1 MNGTSRTST
10 EVSSEEQ
17 EINHTRDMLS
27 RREKLLGR
35 NVSTFYEKP
44 VHLVKGEGV
53 WLWDADGR
61 KYLDCYNNVPHVGH
75 CHPRVV
81 EAITR
86 QASMLNTHT
95 RYLHEGILD
104 YVERLTA
111 TFDSHLDTAILTCTG
126 SEANDIALRMAQ
138 AVTGKTGV
146 IATDHTYHG
155 NTAAVSQLSTRMPPV
170 GGYGGHVR
178 HVPAPDSYRPLGG
191 APGAA
196 FTDAWIEALE
206 QAIHSLQGSPFGFSA
221 LIIDP
226 FFANEGFPELPD
238 GFLARISAEVRK
250 AGGLLICDEVQP
262 GFGRTGTHMWG
273 HQKGGIVPDI
283 VTLGKPMGNGH
294 PVGGVV
300 ANSETLNAFRKA
312 FRYFNTFGGNPVS
325 CAAAMAVL
333 DVIEDERLMENA
345 RKVGAYARAGLEKL
359 AEKHGLIG
367 DVRGSGLFFG
377 CELVFDRAAKTP
389 AADPATRVVNA
400 MRERGILMGKLGI
413 HQNATKIRPPMPF
426 SRDNADFMLSTLDDV
441 LATV

>member
-1 MNGTSRTST
+1 MTANAA
-10 EVSSEEQ
+10 
-17 EINHTRDMLS
+17 LLA
-27 RREKLLGR
+27 RRERLLGR
-35 NVSTFYEKP
+35 NMSTFYDDP
-44 VHLVKGEGV
+44 VQLVRGEGV

-111 TFDSHLDTAILTCTG
+111 TFDASLDTAIMTCTG

-155 NTAAVSQLSTRMPPV
+155 NTTAVSQLSTRMPPV

-191 APGAA
+191 TPGEAFAEAFAA
-196 FTDAWIEALE
+196 EVE
-206 QAIHSLQGSPFGFSA
+206 KAIASLQDSPHGFSA
-221 LIIDP
+221 LIICP
-226 FFANEGFPELPD
+226 FFANEGFPDLPP
-238 GFLARISAEVRK
+238 GFLDKAIAAVRK
-250 AGGLLICDEVQP
+250 AGGLVISDEVQP
-262 GFGRTGTHMWG
+262 GFGRTGGHMWG
-273 HQKGGIVPDI
+273 HQHAGFVPDV
-283 VTLGKPMGNGH
+283 VTLGKPMANGH

-300 ANSETLNAFRKA
+300 ANADTLNAFRKA

-325 CAAAMAVL
+325 CAAALAVL
-333 DVIEDERLMENA
+333 DVIEDEGLMGNA
-345 RKVGAYARAGLEKL
+345 RTVGAYAQDGLKRL
-359 AEKHGLIG
+359 SEKHDAIG
-367 DVRGSGLFFG
+367 NVRGSGLFFG
-377 CELVFDRAAKTP
+377 AELVLEHKKKTP
-389 AADPATRVVNA
+389 APDLATKVIND
-400 MRERGILMGKLGI
+400 MRARGVLMGKIGI
-413 HQNATKIRPPMPF
+413 HQCATKIRPPMPF
-426 SRDNADFMLSTLDDV
+426 SKENADLMLSTLDDV
-441 LATV
+441 LSGL